1 MSTETE
7 HETGSS
13 LNFCRQPDCLKVY
26 FQSDQAKEC
35 RAVVQKMN
43 VPDERSDP
51 DPEITE
57 PGYEEYCA
65 DDEQRALKRLRAENK
80 ELSSRW
86 SKYIEE

>member
-7 HETGSS
+7 QETGSS
-13 LNFCRQPDCLKVY
+13 LHFCRQPDCLKVY
-26 FQSDQAKEC
+26 FQSDQAKAC

-43 VPDERSDP
+43 MPDERSDP
-51 DPEITE
+51 EITE
-57 PGYEEYCA
+57 SGYEEYCA
-65 DDEQRALKRLRAENK
+65 NDEQRALKRLRAENK